1 MLPGVT
7 CHDVDVVDSER
18 IGIVQVEI
26 EQGVAFQ
33 LCIMAVFA
41 KTAFEVT
48 RTVSQ
53 R

>member
-7 CHDVDVVDSER
+7 CHDINVINSER
-18 IGIVQVEI
+18 IGIVEVEI
-26 EQGVAFQ
+26 KQSVAFQ
-33 LCIMAVFA
+33 LSIMAVFTKA
-41 KTAFEVT
+41 VFEIT